1 MVVFQALVW
10 LSILTPIVAFLI
22 LVVTL
27 PLQIVNIING
37 GKPIEYKPTPQRE
50 EVVMLYP
57 MEKGD

>member
-10 LSILTPIVAFLI
+10 LSILTPIVAFVV

-27 PLQIVNIING
+27 PLQIMNIVHG
-37 GKPIEYKPTPQRE
+37 GKPIEYKSTPKRE